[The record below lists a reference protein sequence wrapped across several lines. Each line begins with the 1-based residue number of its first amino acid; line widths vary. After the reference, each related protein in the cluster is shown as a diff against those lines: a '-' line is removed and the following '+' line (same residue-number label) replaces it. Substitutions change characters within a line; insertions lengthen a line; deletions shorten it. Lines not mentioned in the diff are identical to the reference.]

1 MIDTEQTLEERKAII
16 QEFADRFG
24 LTFDQE
30 GLIGFAR
37 KCVGLS
43 KENYYISYNPV
54 NYYDPNQGDFMD
66 FIKSLYDERFYEI
79 APANADSKG
88 SCLAVMGWGVQSIIE
103 LSNWIEKLNDLD
115 VIVEKYTDS
124 CGINMYALRMP
135 AKRVVH
141 DHWGI

>member
-24 LTFDQE
+24 LIFRQE
-30 GLIGFAR
+30 GTIGLNR

-43 KENYYISYNPV
+43 IEGYYVTYNPV
-54 NYYDPNQGDFMD
+54 NYEDPHKDDFMD
-66 FIKSLYDERFYEI
+66 FIKDLYDERFYEI
-79 APANADSKG
+79 APANADGQG
-88 SCLAVMGWGVQSIIE
+88 SCLAVMGWGVQSIVE
-103 LSNWIEKLNDLD
+103 LSTWIERLNDLD
-115 VIVEKYTDS
+115 VIVERYADRCGTDV
-124 CGINMYALRMP
+124 YALRMP